1 MRSGG
6 RPTKALTRAMALALI
21 VAAAACS
28 SVTPEPAA
36 VRAMTYN
43 IRLDT
48 EADGENAWP
57 HRRPAVAAMLRFY
70 EPDIVGLQEVKVH
83 QLEALEA
90 DLPAYRF
97 IGVGRD
103 DGVRAGEFSPL
114 AFLKERYELIGYG
127 QFWLSETPAAPSV
140 GFDAAF
146 PRLVT
151 WAHLEDRR
159 TRAAILALNTHF
171 DHVGIN
177 ARLEGAKLIR
187 AFILENRKPC
197 EAAILVGD
205 FNATSDEGSYK
216 AITGEGD
223 GALVDA
229 RGLSRTPPFGP
240 AGTFNGFDIFAKQS
254 SPIDHIFVDKHAR
267 VARHG
272 VITQHDEGRLPSDH
286 YPVIAD
292 IDPPG
297 CADGLPAP
305 FEPEAR

>member
-1 MRSGG
+1 
-6 RPTKALTRAMALALI
+6 MALASI

-28 SVTPEPAA
+28 SVTPAPDA

-57 HRRPAVAAMLRFY
+57 FRRQAVAELVRYFA
-70 EPDIVGLQEVKVH
+70 PDIVGFQEVRVH

-114 AFLKERYELIGYG
+114 AFLKERYDLIGNG
-127 QFWLSETPAAPSV
+127 HFWLSETPATPSV

-146 PRLVT
+146 PRLAT
-151 WAHLEDRR
+151 WAHLEDRK
-159 TRAAILALNTHF
+159 TGTAILAVNTHF
-171 DHVGIN
+171 DHVGVS

-187 AFILENRKPC
+187 TFILENRKPC
-197 EAAILVGD
+197 EAAILAGD
-205 FNATSDEGSYK
+205 FNATPDEASYQ
-216 AITGEGD
+216 AIVTAGGGFLED
-223 GALVDA
+223 SRTV
-229 RGLSRTPPFGP
+229 SRTPPFGP